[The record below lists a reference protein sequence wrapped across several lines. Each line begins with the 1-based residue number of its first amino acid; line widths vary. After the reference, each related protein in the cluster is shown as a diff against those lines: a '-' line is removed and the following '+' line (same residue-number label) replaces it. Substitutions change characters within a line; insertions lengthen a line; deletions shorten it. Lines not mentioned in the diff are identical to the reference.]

1 MSQHGGPH
9 RVGPHRVVALPSAR
23 REIPNFLD
31 LYWRKH
37 CIYALLE
44 VDVTVARRFI
54 EEREVR
60 TGEALSFTGYLAFC
74 LAQAVDEDK
83 SVQAYLR
90 GRKQLVLFEDVDVSL
105 TVERELSGT
114 RVPMGHIIRRANHK
128 TFLEIHQEIRAVQ
141 SQPVPPRKGEP
152 PVVQFITLLPWPLP
166 KLLGR
171 LLRATWRHNP
181 TGAVAQG
188 GTVAV
193 TAVGMFGRSCG
204 WGLVPLP
211 HTLGLVVGS
220 IARKPAVVDDR
231 IEPREILHLTVVF
244 DHDVVDGAPAARF
257 AARLAELLTSGAGLD
272 EGLDDGLG
280 DGLDGGLADGLGE
293 QQTPPERRARQPVG

>member
-1 MSQHGGPH
+1 MNK

-23 REIPNFLD
+23 REVPNFLD
-31 LYWRKH
+31 LYWWKH

-44 VDVTVARRFI
+44 VDVTTARQFI
-54 EEREVR
+54 EAHKTR
-60 TGEALSFTGYLAFC
+60 TGEALSFTGYLAYC
-74 LAQAVDEDK
+74 LARAVDEDK
-83 SVQAYLR
+83 SVQAYLK
-90 GRKQLVLFEDVDVSL
+90 GRKQLVMFDDVNVFM

-114 RVPMGHIIRRANHK
+114 RVPIGHIIRRANHK

-141 SQPVPPRKGEP
+141 TQPAPPRKGEP
-152 PVVQFITLLPWPLP
+152 PLVRFITLLPWPLP
-166 KLLGR
+166 KLFGS
-171 LLRATWRHNP
+171 LLRATWRHDP
-181 TGAVAQG
+181 TGAVAKG

-193 TAVGMFGRSCG
+193 TAVGMFGHGG

-220 IARKPAVVDDR
+220 IARKPAVVEDR

-257 AARLAELLTSGAGLD
+257 AARLTELLTSGAGLD
-272 EGLDDGLG
+272 DRLDEGLSEQGM
-280 DGLDGGLADGLGE
+280 LA
-293 QQTPPERRARQPVG
+293 ERRERRPVG